1 MAGTSTKSEIACL
14 ASTAAALAD
23 HARYERERPEPVQPR
38 RRASP
43 AAGRMP
49 ICVMPAKLS
58 KAELLGRGAARVPP
72 VVLREHHKSG

>member
-1 MAGTSTKSEIACL
+1 LAGTSTKSWIACL

-23 HARYERERPEPVQPR
+23 HARYERERPEPEQAR
-38 RRASP
+38 RRATP

-49 ICVMPAKLS
+49 ICVLPAKLS
-58 KAELLGRGAARVPP
+58 KAVLLGRRAARGLP